1 MRFER
6 RFRFDA
12 SGQIPLSLFEQIKL
26 GKLSDVAARLDN
38 RQAIPAT
45 SSNFSIRRDHS
56 AFFVS
61 RSGKHKRELNPSDF
75 LLVDFQGRAKALV
88 APKPS
93 DETLL
98 HAIIFKNCPW
108 IECVI
113 HCHAP
118 ELEFLRA
125 PSFSIDGHELLKA
138 LGATDH
144 LTPFELCIYENTQD
158 MHELAASIEKRQL
171 IDKSA
176 HGPVT
181 FILAR
186 HGIYCAGESIGK
198 TEAYLE
204 ALLHLLK
211 LQKADSDA
219 RPANSSTGGSV

>member
-1 MRFER
+1 MRVER
-6 RFRFDA
+6 RHRFDA
-12 SGQIPLSLFEQIKL
+12 SGQMPLSLFEQIKL
-26 GKLSDVAARLDN
+26 GQLCHVAVRLDG
-38 RQAIPAT
+38 RHSIPAT
-45 SSNFSIRRDHS
+45 SSNFSIRRDDS

-75 LLVDFQGRAKALV
+75 LLVDLQGRAKAPV

-98 HAIIFKNCPW
+98 HAVIYRNCPW

-125 PSFSIDGHELLKA
+125 PGFTIEGHELLKA
-138 LGATDH
+138 LGARDH
-144 LTPFELCIYENTQD
+144 FTPIELCVYDNTQD
-158 MHELAASIEKRQL
+158 MAELAAAVESRQL
-171 IDKSA
+171 TRENS
-176 HGPVT
+176 HGAVT
-181 FILAR
+181 FVLAR
-186 HGIYCAGESIGK
+186 HGIYCGGESIGK

-211 LQKADSDA
+211 LQQA
-219 RPANSSTGGSV
+219 